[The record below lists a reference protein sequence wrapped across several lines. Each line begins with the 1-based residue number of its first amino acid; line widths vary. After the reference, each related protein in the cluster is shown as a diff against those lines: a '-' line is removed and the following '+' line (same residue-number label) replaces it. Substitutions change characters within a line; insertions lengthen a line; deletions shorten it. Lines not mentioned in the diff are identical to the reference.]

1 MPPLFSSPLKL
12 HSHNNN
18 NSNNIDSQQQQN
30 NNQSVVAVATPKP
43 IKLRNL
49 LNDEQTVDNLHFKY
63 KHNNKSHGCSENRCL
78 ASMINPKPVEYKVRS
93 VNETFEHAKD
103 FINNF
108 YASIKRL
115 DSPAHKTRLLEI
127 EEQLRINETYY
138 LKETELIYGAKLA
151 WRNAARCI
159 GRIQWSKLQ
168 VFDARFTTNANE
180 MFEALCNHIKY
191 ATNRGSL
198 RSAITILPQRVKSIN
213 NDWRIW
219 NSQLI
224 GYAGYKNKETN
235 LIIGDPANVEI
246 TEICQK
252 LGWKG
257 KGTRFDVLPLVLSA
271 NGGPPQMFTLPED
284 LVLRVKIKHPK
295 YKWFEELQLEW
306 YALPAVANM
315 MLDVG
320 GIQFTAAPFSGWYMV
335 TEIGTRDLG
344 DSNRYNVLEEVA
356 QRMGLNTKSNMSLWK
371 DQAVVELNIAVLD
384 SFQQAGVTIV
394 DHHTATDTFMTH
406 LSNEQRLR
414 GGCPADWVWLIPP
427 TAGSTTQVFHQEMV
441 SYHLLPN
448 YEYQEPVWKNFDWNS
463 WEKLEEKKREQE
475 ANNRKRIDSLAAC
488 NSSGAGILVDS
499 SGLPKSTTNLWSSP
513 LKNNNQ
519 QMSNGGELT
528 PRKLRFKEIARAV
541 KFTSKLFGKALSR
554 RIKATILY
562 ATETGKS
569 ERFANK
575 LAQTFS
581 CAFNVHLMSMS
592 DYDMTCLEHEALL
605 LVVTSTFGNGDP
617 PENGELFAK
626 HLAAVKLTGDTSPDI
641 DSINSVSTNPFFQM
655 LSEDHKDIAER
666 NYNSLQASINSNNT
680 TFSGNNNNNL
690 MSSNCND
697 VLNGSDNSNSNSSS
711 SSLSNQAKNSC
722 LLRVNKQEEQT
733 NIRPLSNVRF
743 GVFALGST
751 AYPHFCAFGRYVD
764 QTLGEL
770 GAERILKCSCGDEL
784 CGQEK
789 AFNEWSN
796 QVFKIACD
804 VFCLTDSIGPIE
816 ERPEMR
822 WSPQDVRFVPVE
834 LIPEPNELASN
845 NKYFSLQQQQQSTLP
860 SGDVDAQQL
869 QQTLKSSELL
879 SNKMVIVRN
888 LMNITNKRIIP
899 FTVKNRINLHPY
911 DKDDFSDLQ
920 TLCIDLESDFISSSH
935 INGVGGTIQNIPSP
949 LNQQTNSNNSA
960 SNKQNNPITFEA
972 GDHVAIYPVNN
983 EEMVEKI
990 LTRMREGE
998 EMTTTNNSD
1007 TNKETKSGQQTTISK
1022 TTTRFNF
1029 DQVYTILVKRENM
1042 DLTPATP
1049 ITTTQTA
1056 LGGPN
1061 SNGTDEDSWI
1071 NHDRLPVTSVREAL
1085 MRYLDITSPP
1095 NQEFLLILS
1104 RQTNDSDDRKKLQQI
1119 ARNFTIYEEW
1129 KNKKGPTLL
1138 SVLEEFKTI
1147 KFEPALVTQIPLIKP
1162 RFYSVSG
1169 TSTSL
1174 TLGVVRF
1181 KTISGEYRE
1190 GLCSNYLNRV
1200 QVSPSTYVYGYIRSA
1215 PAFHMPVDKSI
1226 PMILISAGTGIAP
1239 FRSFWQQRYADM
1251 FKQPPQTSNNQ
1262 RKQQDQ
1268 QQTRQIFGR
1277 IEMYFGCRNS
1287 NYILY
1292 KDELDEMYGNG
1303 VLSSINIAFSRP
1315 RDCDVL
1321 EENDKKE
1328 QEGGCNKVTTTMKFM
1343 TNAGTSGDHQLNQR
1357 ISKVSSI
1364 KQARKKMYVQDKLL
1378 EDGDDIY
1385 KLIMQDGAHVYVCG
1399 DVAMAD
1405 GVYKT
1410 LANIFKN
1417 CFKANKLLLSG
1428 KNNPSST
1435 SANANDSISGDLAR
1449 SSDDGEGILM
1459 NLRNLNRYHEDIF
1472 GAKQMS

>member
-1 MPPLFSSPLKL
+1 MLS
-12 HSHNNN
+12 
-18 NSNNIDSQQQQN
+18 DSQQSQQP
-30 NNQSVVAVATPKP
+30 QQQQQLSKP

-63 KHNNKSHGCSENRCL
+63 KHNNKSHGCNETRCL

-93 VNETFEHAKD
+93 VSETFEHAKD

-127 EEQLRINETYY
+127 EEQLKTNETYY

-151 WRNAARCI
+151 WRNAARCV

-191 ATNRGSL
+191 ATNKGSL
-198 RSAITILPQRVKSIN
+198 RSAITILPQRVKSLN

-235 LIIGDPANVEI
+235 QIIGDPANVEI

-257 KGTRFDVLPLVLSA
+257 KGTRFDILPLVLSA

-295 YKWFEELQLEW
+295 YKWFEELNLEW

-320 GIQFTAAPFSGWYMV
+320 GLQFTAAPFSGWYMV

-356 QRMGLNTKSNMSLWK
+356 QRMGLNTRSNMSLWK
-371 DQAVVELNIAVLD
+371 DKAVVELNIAVLD
-384 SFQQAGVTIV
+384 SFQTAGVTIV

-414 GGCPADWVWLIPP
+414 GGCPADWVWLVPP

-448 YEYQEPVWKNFDWNS
+448 YEYQEPVWKNFDWLA
-463 WEKLEEKKREQE
+463 WEKLEEKKRDQE
-475 ANNRKRIDSLAAC
+475 ANNRKRIDSLAA
-488 NSSGAGILVDS
+488 A
-499 SGLPKSTTNLWSSP
+499 
-513 LKNNNQ
+513 NNNNINDFSPRSSTNHCFSSLSPTSKAVLN
-519 QMSNGGELT
+519 SNGELT

-655 LSEDHKDIAER
+655 LSEDHKDTTDR
-666 NYNSLQASINSNNT
+666 NFSTSSGISNDTSFDTFNGSGDNLNYSNSGRNNNASLQ
-680 TFSGNNNNNL
+680 
-690 MSSNCND
+690 
-697 VLNGSDNSNSNSSS
+697 
-711 SSLSNQAKNSC
+711 
-722 LLRVNKQEEQT
+722 VNKQEEQT

-770 GAERILKCSCGDEL
+770 GAERILKCTCGDEL

-796 QVFKIACD
+796 QVFKTACD

-834 LIPEPNELASN
+834 LIPEPNDSN
-845 NKYFSLQQQQQSTLP
+845 NQSLMQQPQSTLP
-860 SGDVDAQQL
+860 EHANNPTTTTATTTTQKRISTQ
-869 QQTLKSSELL
+869 LKSTELL
-879 SNKMVIVRN
+879 SNKMVIARN

-899 FTVKNRINLHPY
+899 FTVKNRIDLHPFNE
-911 DKDDFSDLQ
+911 DDFSDLQ
-920 TLCIDLESDFISSSH
+920 TLCIDLESDIISSSH

-949 LNQQTNSNNSA
+949 INNNQQTINNIA
-960 SNKQNNPITFEA
+960 NKQNNPITFEA

-983 EEMVEKI
+983 KEMVEKI

-998 EMTTTNNSD
+998 EISSLTTTIKKSDTDIQNNNNNTQNKGQMTTT
-1007 TNKETKSGQQTTISK
+1007 
-1022 TTTRFNF
+1022 TTTTTASRFNF

-1049 ITTTQTA
+1049 MAPQNA
-1056 LGGPN
+1056 LGG
-1061 SNGTDEDSWI
+1061 NGQNGSDEDCWI
-1071 NHDRLPVTSVREAL
+1071 NHDRLPVTSIREAL

-1095 NQEFLLILS
+1095 NQEFLLLLS
-1104 RQTNDSDDRKKLQQI
+1104 RQTDDSDERKKLQQM

-1129 KNKKGPTLL
+1129 KNKKVPTLL

-1200 QVSPSTYVYGYIRSA
+1200 PVNPSTYVYGYIRSA

-1251 FKQPPQTSNNQ
+1251 YKQSPQQQTYQ
-1262 RKQQDQ
+1262 RKQQQ
-1268 QQTRQIFGR
+1268 SQTKQIFGR

-1292 KDELDEMYGNG
+1292 KDELDEMYENG

-1315 RDCDVL
+1315 RDCDVS
-1321 EENDKKE
+1321 EERGTNSS
-1328 QEGGCNKVTTTMKFM
+1328 TTTTTTTNSTTATTTTNFM
-1343 TNAGTSGDHQLNQR
+1343 TNASTGNKDLAHHRQQTIQKA
-1357 ISKVSSI
+1357 SKVASI
-1364 KQARKKMYVQDKLL
+1364 KQARRKMYVQDKLL

-1385 KLIMQDGAHVYVCG
+1385 RLIMQDGAHVYVCG

-1417 CFKANKLLLSG
+1417 CFKANKLLVSG
-1428 KNNPSST
+1428 KNDPSSGG
-1435 SANANDSISGDLAR
+1435 AIANDRTGMIGGDLAR